1 MQIKNI
7 PTGAGDTLNLQAV
20 YTDGATRYNLQ
31 NLIPV
36 GYSLFG
42 GTGMGGAYQ
51 SVAFA
56 NAPDAVY
63 TGTTAANGTSLEN
76 IRTWGFRGGYNHN
89 WDPYW
94 SSGLYGAYAKSGT
107 AT

>member
-20 YTDGATRYNLQ
+20 YTDGATRYNIQ
-31 NLIPV
+31 NLSPNA
-36 GYSLFG
+36 YSMFG
-42 GTGMGGAYQ
+42 GTGLAGAYQ

-63 TGTTAANGTSLEN
+63 AGTTVPTAA
-76 IRTWGFRGGYNHN
+76 R
-89 WDPYW
+89 
-94 SSGLYGAYAKSGT
+94 
-107 AT
+107 